1 MQTGGS
7 SEQVVRAEDV
17 QLFDDRR
24 AGEVLRQ
31 GRLEL
36 AELPDGRERVL
47 VALEREQHDEGVLA
61 GAGGRV
67 LDAFGRVSL
76 IAANIVRAACSA
88 SATHSSLT
96 CARIIVAVMIV
107 PPVDGTLDRTTRF
120 EA

>member
-1 MQTGGS
+1 
-7 SEQVVRAEDV
+7 
-17 QLFDDRR
+17 
-24 AGEVLRQ
+24 
-31 GRLEL
+31 
-36 AELPDGRERVL
+36 
-47 VALEREQHDEGVLA
+47 
-61 GAGGRV
+61 
-67 LDAFGRVSL
+67 L